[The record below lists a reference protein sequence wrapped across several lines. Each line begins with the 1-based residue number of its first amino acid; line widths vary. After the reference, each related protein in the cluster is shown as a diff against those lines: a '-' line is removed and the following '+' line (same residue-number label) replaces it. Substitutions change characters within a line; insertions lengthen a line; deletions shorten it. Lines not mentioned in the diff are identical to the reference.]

1 MKTLINILTI
11 FFILL
16 VSYQIIL
23 AYIGKNELLE
33 GLQNNNNTYKPYD
46 TNNPANALILAQ
58 QNAGN
63 INFLKEQLDEL
74 SGLNK
79 EVEDISGN
87 VHILQGQV
95 RQLVST
101 QQQYANKMTGG
112 KPPHVTGLSN

>member
-1 MKTLINILTI
+1 MRTLINISTI
-11 FFILL
+11 LFILL

-23 AYIGKNELLE
+23 AYIGNNELLE
-33 GLQNNNNTYKPYD
+33 GLQNNNAYKPYD

-95 RQLVST
+95 T
-101 QQQYANKMTGG
+101 IC
-112 KPPHVTGLSN
+112 